1 MDNEYISFGINP
13 NNRVIMWY
21 GDLIQLSSK
30 EQSFI
35 KPHNIQSDHN
45 IDSEF
50 YDAQIDIAY
59 TDPIIEVQ
67 ILRLIQEINER
78 CDKQFGVRPFLY
90 KADLSNILSTIS
102 QHKKVILG
110 SESDI
115 KSGISEWNQILLE
128 DMDTKS
134 IKTLLSNRGITPAG
148 SGTLKILQSFT
159 EGVLGDKANIVGPL
173 HNLYNL
179 RIWATHFDAQSK
191 YESTAIAL
199 GLNSTASALDV
210 YKALLRHLLTFANN
224 LKALL

>member
-1 MDNEYISFGINP
+1 
-13 NNRVIMWY
+13 MWY

-50 YDAQIDIAY
+50 YDAQIDIVY

-78 CDKQFGVRPFLY
+78 CGEKFSVRPFLS
-90 KADLSNILSTIS
+90 KADLSDILSAIS

-110 SESDI
+110 NESDI
-115 KSGISEWNQILLE
+115 KLGISEWNQILLE

-134 IKTLLSNRGITPAG
+134 IKTLLSSKNITPAG

-159 EGVLGDKANIVGPL
+159 EGVLGDQANIVGAL

-199 GLNSTASALDV
+199 GLNNTASALDV
-210 YKALLRHLLTFANN
+210 YKALLRDLLTFANN